1 MSSVPR
7 GDSDRQPP
15 NEPTYTVGSLFSGI
29 GGIDLAFAAA
39 GFDVRWQVEID
50 PYCQKVLRKHA
61 PIYWPNAQLHTDIY
75 DCHDLPHVD
84 VIVAGFPCQPFSL
97 AGKRLGVNDDRYLVP
112 ELFRVIEEVRPYAA
126 LFENVPGFTS
136 IDDGNTFAEFLRA
149 LAEMGYDAE
158 WGRVSASG
166 VGAPHKRERWVCV
179 AYRESIEFNRHVL
192 SRRGGLGLANGGQ
205 ALAYRD
211 GAGMEGRSQAGN
223 AGGKGTR
230 PNQYATRRNQAR
242 RRLARATQSR
252 LGGAADGL
260 SDWMDF
266 PGWPAGPGHEQHAY
280 EPLRVI
286 TGAKN
291 RTPRIKALGNA
302 VVPQVVLP
310 IAQAVRE
317 YLDAQAAAARQTS
330 SPDSEET
337 A

>member
-1 MSSVPR
+1 
-7 GDSDRQPP
+7 
-15 NEPTYTVGSLFSGI
+15 LFSGI
-29 GGIDLAFAAA
+29 GGIDLAFTAA

-61 PIYWPNAQLHTDIY
+61 PQYWPNAQLHTDIY

-84 VIVAGFPCQPFSL
+84 VIVAGYPCQPFSL

-179 AYRESIEFNRHVL
+179 GATVQKPARCTALGNTERSRQYRI
-192 SRRGGLGLANGGQ
+192 
-205 ALAYRD
+205 
-211 GAGMEGRSQAGN
+211 
-223 AGGKGTR
+223 
-230 PNQYATRRNQAR
+230 AR
-242 RRLARATQSR
+242 RRTEPQFANRRQRLARATQSR
-252 LGGAADGL
+252 LGGTADGL
-260 SDWMDF
+260 SAWLD
-266 PGWPAGPGHEQHAY
+266 GHRWPAGLGHDQHDY
-280 EPLRVI
+280 EPPRVV

-317 YLDAQAAAARQTS
+317 YLDAQAREGGA
-330 SPDSEET
+330 E
-337 A
+337 

>member
-61 PIYWPNAQLHTDIY
+61 PHYWPNAQLHTDIY

-149 LAEMGYDAE
+149 LAQMGYDAE
-158 WGRVSASG
+158 WGRVSAAGIS
-166 VGAPHKRERWVCV
+166 APHKRERWVCV
-179 AYRESIEFNRHVL
+179 AYR
-192 SRRGGLGLANGGQ
+192 
-205 ALAYRD
+205 D
-211 GAGMEGRSQAGN
+211 GARVERRAQAGN
-223 AGGKGTR
+223 AGGGRTR
-230 PNQYATRRNQAR
+230 PNQHATRRNQAQ
-242 RRLARATQSR
+242 RRLARTTQSR
-252 LGGAADGL
+252 LGGTADGL
-260 SDWMDF
+260 SRWLD
-266 PGWPAGPGHEQHAY
+266 GHRWPAGLGHEQHDY
-280 EPLRVI
+280 EPPRVV

-317 YLDAQAAAARQTS
+317 YLDAQAREGGA
-330 SPDSEET
+330 E
-337 A
+337 

>member
-1 MSSVPR
+1 MSSIPR
-7 GDSDRQPP
+7 GDSDRQSP

-61 PIYWPNAQLHTDIY
+61 PNYWPNAQLHTDIY

-136 IDDGNTFAEFLRA
+136 IDDGNTFADFLRA

-166 VGAPHKRERWVCV
+166 VGAPHKRERWVCL
-179 AYRESIEFNRHVL
+179 AYAESIKRNRNVV
-192 SRRGGLGLANGGQ
+192 SRRWGIGFTNGGK
-205 ALAYRD
+205 ALADSD
-211 GAGMEGRSQAGN
+211 GARVERRAQAGN
-223 AGGKGTR
+223 AGGGRTR
-230 PNQYATRRNQAR
+230 PNQHATRRNQAQ

-252 LGGAADGL
+252 LGGTADGL
-260 SDWMDF
+260 SAWLD
-266 PGWPAGPGHEQHAY
+266 GHRWPAGLGHDQHDY
-280 EPLRVI
+280 EPPRVV

-317 YLDAQAAAARQTS
+317 YLDAQAREGGA
-330 SPDSEET
+330 E
-337 A
+337 

>member
-1 MSSVPR
+1 MSDIVTH
-7 GDSDRQPP
+7 GDSDRQSP

-61 PIYWPNAQLHTDIY
+61 PHYWPNAQLHADIY

-84 VIVAGFPCQPFSL
+84 VIVAGYPCQPFSL

-149 LAEMGYDAE
+149 LTEMGYDAE

-179 AYRESIEFNRHVL
+179 AYCAGTRVQG
-192 SRRGGLGLANGGQ
+192 RG
-205 ALAYRD
+205 
-211 GAGMEGRSQAGN
+211 QAGN

-230 PNQYATRRNQAR
+230 PNQYPGRRNQALGNAQRSRRHRIAR
-242 RRLARATQSR
+242 RRTIPQSANGHQRFRWATQSR
-252 LGGAADGL
+252 LGGTADGL
-260 SDWMDF
+260 SAWLD
-266 PGWPAGPGHEQHAY
+266 GHRWPAGLGHDQHDY
-280 EPLRVI
+280 EPPRVV

-317 YLDAQAAAARQTS
+317 YLDAQAREGGAL
-330 SPDSEET
+330 
-337 A
+337 